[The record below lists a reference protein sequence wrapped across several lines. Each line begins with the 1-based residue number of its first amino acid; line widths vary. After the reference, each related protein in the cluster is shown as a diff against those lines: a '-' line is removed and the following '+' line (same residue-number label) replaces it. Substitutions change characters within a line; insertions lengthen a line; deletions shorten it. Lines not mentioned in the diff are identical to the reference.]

1 MSSPKDKDT
10 PRRVADNRKARY
22 EYEILEELECGL
34 ALTGTEVKAL
44 RTGESSIAES
54 FAMIRRGE
62 LFLVNAHI
70 PEYRQGNVH
79 NHEPRRERKLLVHRK
94 ELAAWEAKVKEK
106 GITMVP
112 LALYFVGQRIK
123 LRLGLCRGKKLH
135 DKREA
140 VREREDKREMARALQ
155 RRRD

>member
-1 MSSPKDKDT
+1 MSSPKDKDA